1 MSTLCQRIRSYLV
14 KTQGVVISDVL
25 LGCSSDSVVVL
36 VDRHGPL
43 GGLKPRVPDLA
54 AVKSVDLLAGLEQA
68 VAVPVEKMM
77 TGKVKYQTPDLIIP
91 LSAGLDVK

>member
-1 MSTLCQRIRSYLV
+1 M

-25 LGCSSDSVVVL
+25 LGCSGDSVMVL

-43 GGLKPRVPDLA
+43 GGLQPRVPDLA

-68 VAVPVEKMM
+68 VAVPTEKMIS
-77 TGKVKYQTPDLIIP
+77 TGKKKTPDLIIP
-91 LSAGLDVK
+91 LSAGLEVK

>member
-1 MSTLCQRIRSYLV
+1 ME
-14 KTQGVVISDVL
+14 TQSIVVSDVL
-25 LGCSSDSVVVL
+25 LGCSGDGVVVL
-36 VDRHGPL
+36 IDGHGPL
-43 GGLKPRVPDLA
+43 GGLQPRVPDLA